1 MIQKLVNSIV
11 NDIVI
16 LLCPDCKR
24 TRLAV
29 RENGDPKNSFIIVCG
44 CDVCN
49 LDDESVSYYD
59 VYGEQILGG

>member
-1 MIQKLVNSIV
+1 MIQKVVNAIV

-16 LLCPDCKR
+16 LLCPVCNR

-29 RENGDPKNSFIIVCG
+29 RENGDPKNSFIVVCG
-44 CDVCN
+44 CDECN

-59 VYGEQILGG
+59 VYGDQILLG